1 MENDLNTP
9 QALLLLRQAAEAVI
23 VIDDVNTGVEILRL
37 VRVLGLRV

>member
-9 QALLLLRQAAEAVI
+9 EALLLLWQAAESTLANHC
-23 VIDDVNTGVEILRL
+23 VNTAAEILRL